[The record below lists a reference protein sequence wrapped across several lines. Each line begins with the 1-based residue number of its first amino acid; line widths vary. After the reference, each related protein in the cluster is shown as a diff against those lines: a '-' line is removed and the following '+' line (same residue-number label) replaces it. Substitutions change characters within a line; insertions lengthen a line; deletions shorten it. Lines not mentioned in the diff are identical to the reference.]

1 MRTDQ
6 NDPFNPT
13 QANMKDFRAPEIRNL
28 AVVGHASTGKTL
40 LCEAMLVCAGKV
52 TRAGTIEQGNTVS
65 DFHADEKEHQ
75 QSVHATV
82 ICEEWLG
89 RELNIIDCPGTPDFI
104 SEPLSALRVADCAM
118 IVINGVN
125 GVETGADELWAAAE
139 DYGIPRFL
147 VINLLDRERTRFDAI
162 LEEARDHYGAR
173 VFPMTLPVDAGP
185 GFSAVLDVMRSEVI
199 TFAADG
205 SGAYQELPAEGANK
219 ELVNELHRQ
228 LIDMVAESEDTL
240 LEKFF
245 EAGTLTEDDL
255 RAHVHQAFQQGLI
268 VPVYAAS
275 GVKNV
280 GVSRILDFMAKYGSS
295 PADRATV
302 AAKDPAGADVT
313 VALDDGQTVAYV
325 FKTMHEAHVG
335 NLSFFR
341 VYSGDV
347 VSGSELI
354 NANRGETERIGQ
366 LYRVNGS
373 AREPVASL
381 HAGDIGAV
389 VKLRA
394 TRAGDTLC
402 SASRQVILPVV
413 DFPPPNTR
421 GALVAKSRADLNKL
435 GEGLST
441 LREEDPTFDFHFDP
455 AIGQTIVSGQGWLQL
470 QIMAEE
476 LKRRFNVDVDLV
488 EPRVSYRATI
498 SGNGESKYRHKKQT
512 GGAGQFAEVWMRVES
527 LPAESGVV
535 FTQSLVGSN
544 VDRVFVPSV
553 EKGVQS
559 ACASGPYGGFPVT
572 DVKVD
577 FYDGKQHPV
586 DSKDIAFQIA
596 GKAAFFEAFLMARPK
611 LMEPVMEL
619 RIKVPSDAVGAVLA
633 DLSGRRGRIMGM
645 ESEGRFDVV
654 VAHVPQAELYQY
666 SNQLRAITA
675 GRGRHKEKFVRYE
688 DVPREQEPAIIS
700 THGRK
705 VEVE

>member
-1 MRTDQ
+1 
-6 NDPFNPT
+6 
-13 QANMKDFRAPEIRNL
+13 MKDFRAPDIRNF
-28 AVVGHASTGKTL
+28 AVTGHASTGKTL
-40 LCEAMLVCAGKV
+40 LCEAMLVCAGRI
-52 TRAGTIEQGNTVS
+52 TRAGTIEQGSTVS
-65 DFHADEKEHQ
+65 DFHPDEKEHH
-75 QSVHATV
+75 QSIHATV
-82 ICEEWLG
+82 MTAEWLG
-89 RELNIIDCPGTPDFI
+89 RELNMIDCPGTPDFI
-104 SEPLSALRVADCAM
+104 SEPLSALRVADSAM
-118 IVINGVN
+118 IVISAVN
-125 GVETGADELWAAAE
+125 GVETGADEVWAAAG
-139 DYGIPRFL
+139 DYDIPRFL
-147 VINLLDRERTRFDAI
+147 VINMLDRERTRFDEI
-162 LEEARDHYGAR
+162 FEEAREHYGAR
-173 VFPMTLPVDAGP
+173 VFPMTVPVDAGP
-185 GFSAVLDVMRSEVI
+185 DFTSVLDVMRSEVI

-205 SGAYQELPAEGANK
+205 SGKYEEKPAEGALK
-219 ELVNELHRQ
+219 DRVTELHRQ
-228 LIDMVAESEDTL
+228 LIDMVAESEDEL

-245 EAGTLTEDDL
+245 EAGTLTEEDL
-255 RAHVHQAFQQGLI
+255 RAHVHEAVQKGLV
-268 VPVYAAS
+268 VPVFAAS

-280 GVSRILDFMAKYGSS
+280 GVSRILDFIAKYGSS
-295 PADRATV
+295 PVDRATV
-302 AAKDPAGADVT
+302 AAKSPDGRDVT
-313 VALDDGQTVAYV
+313 VALNDGQSVAFV
-325 FKTMHEAHVG
+325 FKTMHETHVG

-347 VSGSELI
+347 TSGSELI
-354 NANRGETERIGQ
+354 NVNRGETERIGQ

-373 AREPVASL
+373 SREPVSSL

-402 SASRQVILPVV
+402 AAARQVTLDVV
-413 DFPPPNTR
+413 DFPAPNTR

-435 GEGLST
+435 GEGLSA

-498 SGNGESKYRHKKQT
+498 SGHGESKYRHKKQT

-527 LPAESGVV
+527 LPSESGVV

-553 EKGVQS
+553 EKGVQT

-596 GKAAFFEAFLMARPK
+596 GKAAFNESFLMARPK
-611 LMEPVMEL
+611 LLEPVMEL
-619 RIKVPSDAVGAVLA
+619 RVKVPSDAVGSVLA
-633 DLSGRRGRIMGM
+633 DLSGRRGRIIGM
-645 ESEGRFDVV
+645 ESEGRFEVV
-654 VAHVPQAELYQY
+654 VAQVPQAELYQY
-666 SNQLRAITA
+666 SSQLRAITA
-675 GRGRHKEKFVRYE
+675 GRGRHKERFDRYE
-688 DVPREQEPAIIS
+688 DVPREQEAKIVAE
-700 THGRK
+700 HGRK
-705 VEVE
+705 TEEE

>member
-1 MRTDQ
+1 MRSEFQ
-6 NDPFNPT
+6 KPQPIIHV
-13 QANMKDFRAPEIRNL
+13 MKDFRAPDIRNF
-28 AVVGHASTGKTL
+28 AVTGHASTGKTL
-40 LCEAMLVCAGKV
+40 LCEAMLVCAGKI

-65 DFHADEKEHQ
+65 DFHADEKEHH
-75 QSVHATV
+75 QSIHATV
-82 ICEEWLG
+82 ITEEWLG

-104 SEPLSALRVADCAM
+104 SEPLSALRVADSAM
-118 IVINGVN
+118 IVISGVN
-125 GVETGADELWAAAE
+125 GVETGADEIWAAAS
-139 DYGIPRFL
+139 DYEIPRFL
-147 VINLLDRERTRFDAI
+147 VINLLDRERTDFDAI

-173 VFPMTLPVDAGP
+173 VFPMTLPVNAGP
-185 GFSAVLDVMRSEVI
+185 DFNAVLDVMRSEVI

-205 SGAYQELPAEGANK
+205 SGKYEESPAEGALK
-219 ELVNELHRQ
+219 ERVTELHRQ
-228 LIDMVAESEDTL
+228 LIDMVAESEDEL

-245 EAGTLTEDDL
+245 EEGTLTEEDL
-255 RAHVHQAFQQGLI
+255 RAHVHAAVQKGLV
-268 VPVYAAS
+268 VPVFAAS
-275 GVKNV
+275 GAKNV
-280 GVSRILDFMAKYGSS
+280 GVSRILDFIAKYGSS
-295 PADRATV
+295 PVDRATV
-302 AAKDPAGADVT
+302 AAKAQDGRDVSI
-313 VALDDGQTVAYV
+313 ALDDGQSVAFV

-347 VSGSELI
+347 VSGSELV

-373 AREPVASL
+373 VREPVSSL

-402 SASRQVILPVV
+402 AAARQVTLPVV
-413 DFPPPNTR
+413 DFPAPNTR
-421 GALVAKSRADLNKL
+421 GALVARSKSDLNKL
-435 GEGLST
+435 GEGLSA
-441 LREEDPTFDFHFDP
+441 LREEDPTFDYHFDP
-455 AIGQTIVSGQGWLQL
+455 EIGQTIVSGQGWLQL

-498 SGNGESKYRHKKQT
+498 SGRGESKHRHKKQT
-512 GGAGQFAEVWMRVES
+512 GGAGQFAEVWMRIES

-553 EKGVQS
+553 EKGVQT
-559 ACASGPYGGFPVT
+559 ACAAGPYGGFPVT

-596 GKAAFFEAFLMARPK
+596 GKAAFYEAFMMARPK
-611 LMEPVMEL
+611 LLEPVMEL
-619 RIKVPSDAVGAVLA
+619 RVKVPSDAVGAVLA
-633 DLSGRRGRIMGM
+633 DLSGRRGRIVGM
-645 ESEGRFDVV
+645 ESEGRFEVV
-654 VAHVPQAELYQY
+654 VAQVPQAELYQY
-666 SNQLRAITA
+666 SSQLRAITA
-675 GRGRHKEKFVRYE
+675 GRGRHREKFDRYE
-688 DVPREQEPAIIS
+688 DVPREHEAKIIAE
-700 THGRK
+700 HGRK
-705 VEVE
+705 TAEEE

>member
-1 MRTDQ
+1 
-6 NDPFNPT
+6 
-13 QANMKDFRAPEIRNL
+13 MKDYRAPDIRNV
-28 AVVGHASTGKTL
+28 AVTGHASTGKTL
-40 LCEAMLVCAGKV
+40 LCEAMLVCAGKIS
-52 TRAGTIEQGNTVS
+52 RAGTIEQGNTVS

-75 QSVHATV
+75 QSIHATV
-82 ICEEWLG
+82 IAEEWLG

-104 SEPLSALRVADCAM
+104 SEPLSALRVADSAM

-125 GVETGADELWAAAE
+125 GVETGADEIWAAAAE
-139 DYGIPRFL
+139 YDIPRFL
-147 VINLLDRERTRFDAI
+147 VINLLDRERTDFDSI
-162 LEEARDHYGAR
+162 LEEAREHYGAR

-185 GFSAVLDVMRSEVI
+185 GFRSVLDVMRSEVI

-205 SGAYQELPAEGANK
+205 SGKYEEKPAEGALK
-219 ELVNELHRQ
+219 ERVTELHRQ
-228 LIDMVAESEDTL
+228 LIDMVAESEDEL

-245 EAGTLTEDDL
+245 EEGTLSEDEL
-255 RAHVHQAFQQGLI
+255 RAHVHAAVQKGLV
-268 VPVYAAS
+268 VPVFAAS

-280 GVSRILDFMAKYGSS
+280 GVSRILDFIAKYGAS
-295 PADRATV
+295 PVDRAKV
-302 AAKDPAGADVT
+302 AATSLDGADVS
-313 VALDDGQTVAYV
+313 VALNDGQTVAYI
-325 FKTMHEAHVG
+325 FKTMHETHVG

-347 VSGSELI
+347 ISGSELV
-354 NANRGETERIGQ
+354 NANRGETERVGQ

-373 AREPVASL
+373 AREPVQSL

-402 SASRQVILPVV
+402 AAARQVTLPVV
-413 DFPPPNTR
+413 DFPAPNTR
-421 GALVAKSRADLNKL
+421 GALVAKSKSDLNKL
-435 GEGLST
+435 GEGLSS
-441 LREEDPTFDFHFDP
+441 LREEDPTFEYHFDP
-455 AIGQTIVSGQGWLQL
+455 EVGQTIVSGQGWLQL

-476 LKRRFNVDVDLV
+476 LKRRFNVDVELV
-488 EPRVSYRATI
+488 APRVSYRATI
-498 SGNGESKYRHKKQT
+498 SGRGESKHRHKKQT
-512 GGAGQFAEVWMRVES
+512 GGAGQFAEVWMRIES
-527 LPAESGVV
+527 LSSNSGLV

-553 EKGVQS
+553 EKGVHT
-559 ACASGPYGGFPVT
+559 ACAAGPYGGFPVT

-596 GKAAFFEAFLMARPK
+596 GKAAFNEAFMMARPK
-611 LMEPVMEL
+611 LLEPVMEL

-645 ESEGRFDVV
+645 ETEGRFEVV
-654 VAHVPQAELYQY
+654 VAQVPQAELYQY

-675 GRGRHKEKFVRYE
+675 GRGRHKEKFERFE
-688 DVPREQEPAIIS
+688 DVPREIEPKIIAEY
-700 THGRK
+700 GRK
-705 VEVE
+705 VEEE